1 MNQLLRG
8 KGNNLLLSQFE
19 FEHGKIRHV
28 SETTL
33 AGRITTN
40 QINQQSSIL
49 SQNLKSSYGNKASNI
64 KTQNNAAT
72 SSSDQQTQTSLALNN
87 MVSQQH
93 SKDKLM
99 LIIQIQDQK
108 IQNLTNCQNNLE
120 QLVHEWQSDTFFIE
134 MH

>member
-40 QINQQSSIL
+40 QINHQSSIL

-64 KTQNNAAT
+64 KLKIMQLHHHLT
-72 SSSDQQTQTSLALNN
+72 SK
-87 MVSQQH
+87 H
-93 SKDKLM
+93 K
-99 LIIQIQDQK
+99 
-108 IQNLTNCQNNLE
+108 
-120 QLVHEWQSDTFFIE
+120 H
-134 MH
+134 H